1 MKGGD
6 FLEIE
11 FSGDT
16 LEEVTLNAQLYSRV
30 MNPVAKGE
38 KQIAPPGE
46 KEIEGS
52 WPIIT
57 QPIAILDTVF

>member
-16 LEEVTLNAQLYSRV
+16 LEGVKLNAQLFSRV
-30 MNPVAKGE
+30 INPVAKGE
-38 KQIAPPGE
+38 KQIASLGE

-57 QPIAILDTVF
+57 QPIAILDTIF

>member
-11 FSGDT
+11 FSDDT
-16 LEEVTLNAQLYSRV
+16 LEEVKLTAQLFSRV
-30 MNPVAKGE
+30 MNLEAKGG
-38 KQIAPPGE
+38 K
-46 KEIEGS
+46 KIEVS

-57 QPIAILDTVF
+57 QPIAILDTDF

>member
-16 LEEVTLNAQLYSRV
+16 LEKVKLNAQLFSRV
-30 MNPVAKGE
+30 MNPVAKGG
-38 KQIAPPGE
+38 KQIAPPGG

-57 QPIAILDTVF
+57 QPIAIQDTVF

>member
-1 MKGGD
+1 MKGGE

-16 LEEVTLNAQLYSRV
+16 LEDGKLNALLFSRV
-30 MNPVAKGE
+30 MNPVAKDE
-38 KQIAPPGE
+38 KKIPPPGE

-57 QPIAILDTVF
+57 QPIVILDTVF